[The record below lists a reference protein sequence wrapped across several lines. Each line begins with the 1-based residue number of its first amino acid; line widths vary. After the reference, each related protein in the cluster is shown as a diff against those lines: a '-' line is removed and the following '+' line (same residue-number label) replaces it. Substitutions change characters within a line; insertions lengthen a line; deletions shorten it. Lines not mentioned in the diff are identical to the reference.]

1 MLRYFIWISLGL
13 ILYQYCYDYKK
24 LILIQMKMIKRLL
37 SILGIYL
44 PMTSLGVMAQPTPL
58 TIGQFH
64 DLLVSTTQPQLLDAR
79 TPEEFAINHISGAIN
94 VNVNDSSS
102 TRQIVATLR
111 RDAPVF
117 TYTINDGGRST
128 QLAKKLKIA
137 GFSAV
142 YQLPGGL
149 INWVGSG
156 YPIIS
161 NNGKGIDISSAQF
174 KELVSQQQLV
184 LVEYGS
190 RYCGTC
196 RKQASVLDTLQQRY
210 LDQQVKIIKI
220 DLNDS
225 PSLIKAQQVKVIP
238 ALALYKDGQ
247 LKWQHTGLLNY
258 SAITNELAT
267 QSESELH

>member
-1 MLRYFIWISLGL
+1 
-13 ILYQYCYDYKK
+13 
-24 LILIQMKMIKRLL
+24 MKMIKRLL

-44 PMTSLGVMAQPTPL
+44 PMTSLGVLAQPTPL

-64 DLLVSTTQPQLLDAR
+64 DLLLSTAHPQLLDAR

-94 VNVNDSSS
+94 VNINDSASIK
-102 TRQIVATLR
+102 QIVGTLR

-117 TYTINDGGRST
+117 TYTINDGGRSA
-128 QLAKKLKIA
+128 QLAKKLKIY
-137 GFSAV
+137 GFSTV

-161 NNGKGIDISSAQF
+161 NNGKGVDIFSEQL
-174 KELVSQQQLV
+174 KELVRQQPLV

-196 RKQASVLDTLQQRY
+196 RKQASVLDTLQKNY
-210 LDQQVKIIKI
+210 TEQQVKVIRV

-225 PSLIKAQQVKVIP
+225 PDLIKEEQVKVIP
-238 ALALYKDGQ
+238 ALALYKNGQ
-247 LKWQHTGLLNY
+247 LQWKHTGLLHFTDIN
-258 SAITNELAT
+258 SILTNKENGDSST
-267 QSESELH
+267 H